1 MINLLDK
8 IFFRSRNLD
17 YINLGFKNIKKK
29 TKIDKIFEA
38 IQSFSDKSEIRYVG
52 GCVRKIINKEK
63 FDDIDL
69 AVNLKPTDVC
79 EALKKHNIKYYESGI
94 EHGTITAI
102 IDNVNFEIT
111 SLRKDIDTNG
121 RHAKVEF
128 SKNWKEDASRRDFT
142 INSIYADMEGSL
154 FDPFDGKND
163 LNNGKINFIGDAETR
178 IKEDYLRVL
187 RYIRFYLNYSKNK
200 HNPKTIKIIKKNL
213 NGVLAISPERLL
225 DELKKLL
232 KSKGFFK
239 LTKDKD
245 CLEIINL
252 IFPQFKNINVF
263 NKLNS
268 FAKKNFAKVDFIFL
282 LSLMVIDGS
291 DNVDYFIYK
300 FNLSNKD
307 QKRLL
312 FLNNF
317 YLDKIT
323 SKTFCEHNL
332 NKIFYFNGKEALM
345 DVIYF
350 RIFKS
355 NKVDIKLLEMIENYQ
370 QKVLPLLPLRA
381 ITLMTK
387 YNIPEGKELGNK
399 LKMIEELWVNNNFKI
414 SETEVLK
421 IVNN

>member
-29 TKIDKIFEA
+29 TKINKIFEA

-323 SKTFCEHNL
+323 SKTFSGHNL

>member
-8 IFFRSRNLD
+8 IFFRSWNLD

-29 TKIDKIFEA
+29 TKINKIFEA

-178 IKEDYLRVL
+178 I
-187 RYIRFYLNYSKNK
+187 
-200 HNPKTIKIIKKNL
+200 
-213 NGVLAISPERLL
+213 
-225 DELKKLL
+225 
-232 KSKGFFK
+232 
-239 LTKDKD
+239 
-245 CLEIINL
+245 
-252 IFPQFKNINVF
+252 
-263 NKLNS
+263 
-268 FAKKNFAKVDFIFL
+268 NFSV
-282 LSLMVIDGS
+282 V
-291 DNVDYFIYK
+291 
-300 FNLSNKD
+300 
-307 QKRLL
+307 
-312 FLNNF
+312 
-317 YLDKIT
+317 
-323 SKTFCEHNL
+323 
-332 NKIFYFNGKEALM
+332 
-345 DVIYF
+345 
-350 RIFKS
+350 
-355 NKVDIKLLEMIENYQ
+355 
-370 QKVLPLLPLRA
+370 
-381 ITLMTK
+381 
-387 YNIPEGKELGNK
+387 
-399 LKMIEELWVNNNFKI
+399 
-414 SETEVLK
+414 
-421 IVNN
+421 

>member
-323 SKTFCEHNL
+323 SKTFSGHNL